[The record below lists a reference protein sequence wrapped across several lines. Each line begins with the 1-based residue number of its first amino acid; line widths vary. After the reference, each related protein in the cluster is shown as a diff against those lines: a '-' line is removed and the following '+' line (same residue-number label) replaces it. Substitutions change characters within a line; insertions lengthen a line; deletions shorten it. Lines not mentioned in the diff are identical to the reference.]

1 MALIPKKPQLQKNG
15 MYDPIELSNYVDQCV
30 GTILI
35 AETLVI
41 AGLMI
46 VTLVQSERLAN
57 EREKNATHK

>member
-15 MYDPIELSNYVDQCV
+15 MYDPIELSNYADQCV

-35 AETLVI
+35 AQTLVI

-46 VTLVQSERLAN
+46 VTLVQSERLSEEKA
-57 EREKNATHK
+57 KNAKNR